1 MQRRPPLQGLCPV
14 RWSIHRRPKA
24 CLGQF
29 LFAAM
34 PGPNSLG
41 TCKWAWYRL
50 AWQLNLK
57 SPSLKPAQSQKWWN
71 EMERNSGIKNNLQ
84 NSPAAS
90 PSLSPT
96 DSTSYG
102 LHHEGTLLS
111 PTEVRQ
117 ARPDQRSTIN
127 TVKFYRHKMKSNQM
141 EVANDTKIS
150 WKQSPKMVSKM
161 APHWWLN
168 ANIGSKTT
176 ARWPQKWQYIT
187 SNTSPMPLHELML
200 CSVQLAFWKWV
211 YVLER
216 CPVLRC

>member
-1 MQRRPPLQGLCPV
+1 
-14 RWSIHRRPKA
+14 
-24 CLGQF
+24 
-29 LFAAM
+29 M

-168 ANIGSKTT
+168 ANIGSKNNCTLAAEMTIHYIKHFSQCHCMNWCYALFSWHSGSGFMCLRGALFCAVKVFNERPPPPGHCPQGYLAKLAWT
-176 ARWPQKWQYIT
+176 A
-187 SNTSPMPLHELML
+187 
-200 CSVQLAFWKWV
+200 
-211 YVLER
+211 
-216 CPVLRC
+216 